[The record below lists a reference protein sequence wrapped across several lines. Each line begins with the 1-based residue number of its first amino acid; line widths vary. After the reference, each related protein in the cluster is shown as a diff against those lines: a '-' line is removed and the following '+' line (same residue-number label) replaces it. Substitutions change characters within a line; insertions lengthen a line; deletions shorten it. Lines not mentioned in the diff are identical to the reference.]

1 MAVDIVQLIFNGI
14 TMGCIYA
21 LVALGFHLIYNATG
35 AINFAQ
41 GEQVML
47 GGVLAVTLMVTLKI
61 PLPFVFLLTI
71 IFAGLVGIIYGRIA
85 IHPVLH
91 ISELMIIMGSIA
103 ASIILRNGIFI
114 IWGDEE
120 FPFPPFSQRPP
131 LEILGISIFPQSLW
145 IIGVTLLTV
154 FLLWV
159 FFRFTL
165 MGKAIQACAN
175 NHTGARLVGI
185 SPSRVVAYIFAF
197 GGILGAIAGVIMSP
211 ITFAGGPLGTVFA
224 VKGFTATI
232 LGGISSS
239 MAVVFGGILL
249 GLLEFFIA
257 SYISSGYRDVIA
269 LTILIIILTLKPEG
283 LFILKRS

>member
-1 MAVDIVQLIFNGI
+1 MDIAQLIVNGI

-47 GGVLAVTLMVTLKI
+47 GGVLSVTLMVMLRL
-61 PLPFVFLLTI
+61 PLPLVFLLTI
-71 IFAGLVGIIYGRIA
+71 IFAGLMGLVYERIA

-120 FPFPPFSQRPP
+120 IPFPPFSQRPP
-131 LEILGISIFPQSLW
+131 FEIFGVSIFPQSLW
-145 IIGVTLLTV
+145 IIGVTLITV
-154 FLLWV
+154 SLLWI

-175 NHTGARLVGI
+175 NHIGARLVGI
-185 SPSRVVAYIFAF
+185 SPSKIVAYIFVFA
-197 GGILGAIAGVIMSP
+197 GGLSAIAGIIMSP
-211 ITFAGGPLGTVFA
+211 ITFAGGPLGTIFA
-224 VKGFTATI
+224 VKGFTASI

-239 MAVVFGGILL
+239 AAVVFGGILL
-249 GLLEFFIA
+249 GILEFFIA

-269 LTILIIILTLKPEG
+269 LAILIVILTLKPEG
-283 LFILKRS
+283 LFILKRKS

>member
-1 MAVDIVQLIFNGI
+1 MMAVDILQLLNNGV

-21 LVALGFHLIYNATG
+21 LIALGFHLIYNATG

-47 GGVLAVTLMVTLKI
+47 GGVLAVTSLVTFKI

-71 IFAGLVGIIYGRIA
+71 LFAGLVGFVYERIA
-85 IHPVLH
+85 IHPVLK
-91 ISELMIIMGSIA
+91 ISELMIIMASIA
-103 ASIILRNGIFI
+103 VSIILRNGIFI
-114 IWGDEE
+114 VWGDEE
-120 FPFPPFSQRPP
+120 IHFPHFSRQPP
-131 LEILGISIFPQSLW
+131 LEILGVSLFPQSLW
-145 IIGVTLLTV
+145 IISVTIITV
-154 FLLWV
+154 VCLGA

-165 MGKAIQACAN
+165 TGKAIQACAN

-185 SPSRVVAYIFAF
+185 SPAKVVAYVFAF
-197 GGILGAIAGVIMSP
+197 GGVLAAIAGVIMSP

-232 LGGISSS
+232 MGGISSS
-239 MAVVFGGILL
+239 IAVVLGGILL
-249 GLLEFFIA
+249 GILEFFIA

-269 LTILIIILTLKPEG
+269 LTILIIILTIKPEG
-283 LFILKRS
+283 LFIAKK